1 MIKSPRIY
9 IRCCKCLHIGQF
21 RDCKICVA
29 LTAQSLAPGPW
40 LWFGMR
46 MTKASIIRSWR
57 AARSNVTPKHLM
69 EMDGTWMEYRKSI
82 GNDGVV
88 DNIAYTL
95 YVYIYIICLYYFL
108 LCIYIYMYTA
118 TIPTSVGKWME
129 NGWKHMEMLHPLL
142 FPVSSESP

>member
-1 MIKSPRIY
+1 
-9 IRCCKCLHIGQF
+9 
-21 RDCKICVA
+21 
-29 LTAQSLAPGPW
+29 
-40 LWFGMR
+40 
-46 MTKASIIRSWR
+46 
-57 AARSNVTPKHLM
+57 M

-95 YVYIYIICLYYFL
+95 YVYIYIYYMSILFSFV
-108 LCIYIYMYTA
+108 YIYMYTA